1 MRRDLETDLRQ
12 NAYLVNQIT
21 AKYAYGEDVSE
32 VFAPRG
38 AFDELT
44 PTAIQ
49 DAARRYLNKNR
60 YVQVT
65 LSPERK

>member
-1 MRRDLETDLRQ
+1 M
-12 NAYLVNQIT
+12 
-21 AKYAYGEDVSE
+21 SE
-32 VFAPRG
+32 VFAPKG

-44 PTAIQ
+44 PPAIQ